1 MAERGAKIIMTVASK
16 SATKKARSYFALTE
30 EHSDRDQARAVII
43 PVPYEAT
50 TTYIKGTGKG
60 PDAIMQAS
68 EQVELFDDELW
79 VEPYKIGI
87 ATDSPIEISAP
98 ARGKDKGQEE
108 AELPFAA
115 ITTALKPLIEKE
127 KFPILV
133 GGEQSIAIGAV
144 RACLDKYPDL
154 SILHI
159 DAHAD
164 LRAIHE
170 GDPYSHACVAH
181 QLYHM
186 LPTPGMVQAGVRN
199 VSWDEVAWMETE
211 QPKVDIFWARNQEQW
226 DVNEMINLL
235 SPNVYLSIDLSAID
249 SAIMPAT
256 GNPEP
261 GGLTW
266 YKLLEILRVLCVK
279 RNVVAADI
287 TELSPIDGMVA
298 PEFMAAKLLY
308 KLIGYRFALDL
319 GVSKKYV

>member
-1 MAERGAKIIMTVASK
+1 MTVASK

-30 EHSDRDQARAVII
+30 EHSDKDQARAVII
-43 PVPYEAT
+43 PIPYEAT
-50 TTYIKGTGKG
+50 TTYVKGTSKG
-60 PDAIMQAS
+60 PDAVLQAS

-87 ATDSPIEISAP
+87 ATDSPIEIAAP
-98 ARGKDKGQEE
+98 TRSKDKSDGDD
-108 AELPFAA
+108 LPFAA

-133 GGEQSIAIGAV
+133 GGEQTVAIGAV

-186 LPTPGMVQAGVRN
+186 LPAPSMVQAGVRN

-211 QPKVDIFWARNQEQW
+211 QPKVDIFWAGNQDQW
-226 DVNEMINLL
+226 DVNEMVNLL
-235 SPNVYLSIDLSAID
+235 SPNVYLSIDLSALD
-249 SAIMPAT
+249 SGIMPAT
-256 GNPEP
+256 SNPQP
-261 GGLTW
+261 GGLSW

-287 TELSPIDGMVA
+287 TELSPIDGIVA
-298 PEFMAAKLLY
+298 PDFVAAKLLY